1 MVSLRIEV
9 NRTGEDTKIPLY
21 LQRDDPNKIYTSDA
35 ANIINS
41 FKKEDITYD
50 NAVKAIDL
58 LIAYMCQADLDYF
71 IADVH
76 ERNKALKPV
85 EITKEEL
92 ERILGY
98 KISIVDIIEG
108 E

>member
-1 MVSLRIEV
+1 MVNLRIEV

-21 LQRDDPNKIYTSDA
+21 LRSDNPNKIYQLDA
-35 ANIINS
+35 INIINS

-50 NAVKAIDL
+50 NAVKAIDF
-58 LIAYMCQADLDYF
+58 LIAYMWQADLNYF

-85 EITKEEL
+85 DITKEKIE
-92 ERILGY
+92 EILGY
-98 KISIVDIIEG
+98 KINIVG
-108 E
+108 GK